1 MDIKTHRSNNQ
12 NMIHLFE
19 FHSIRSSA
27 RDNRNAESTG
37 KYWLIKVFEVLKNC
51 QKDII
56 LEGNIY
62 LDEMYFFCNSKQID
76 PKKWSKTSRNIK
88 KQNRSNCCF

>member
-1 MDIKTHRSNNQ
+1 MHRSDNQ

-19 FHSIRSSA
+19 FHSIRSSS

-56 LEGNIY
+56 FKGNIY
-62 LDEMYFFCNSKQID
+62 LDEMYFSVISSKEILKNGQ
-76 PKKWSKTSRNIK
+76 KLR
-88 KQNRSNCCF
+88 